1 MYKIDESMKDF
12 NSEFQKNEMEI
23 LELSDT
29 TSEIQNLL
37 DEFNIR
43 LDTVRDTVR
52 DWMSKLEDK

>member
-12 NSEFQKNEMEI
+12 NTEFQKNEMEI
-23 LELSDT
+23 LEPSDT

-43 LDTVRDTVR
+43 LDTVRDL
-52 DWMSKLEDK
+52 DE

>member
-23 LELSDT
+23 LEPSDT